1 MIRNRI
7 RWLGLRSQT
16 SRGRADARRRR
27 KHWAIENLE
36 DRLLLSGSP
45 NIYTVTSTS
54 NSTTG
59 TGTSGA
65 LPYLIG
71 LANGNTT
78 NTAGSEIVF
87 SPMVFSSPKIIMPLS
102 TLALTAPAAYGPEVI
117 DGPGAN
123 LVTINGADAI
133 GIFSVAN
140 GTTATIAGLTLTNG
154 NAASGGGIVNQGTLT
169 LSNCTVTGNNATSTS
184 GGGIYN
190 SGTLSLSNCT
200 VTGNSATSSGGG
212 IYNKGTLNLN
222 NCTVGTSTGI
232 NTASSGGSIY
242 NSGALTATDC
252 TVTGKSTGALGVGG
266 GIENVDTTTLIN
278 STVSNSSSPVAGG
291 GIYSS
296 GTLILANCTIASNQ
310 TGGSGGGNGGGI
322 ENEGVLSLTSCTI
335 ANNKAAIYGG
345 GISVGGDSTSTT
357 LANTIVAGN
366 SAGSNSDGPDISGT
380 VNSLGYNL
388 IGNNS
393 GSGGFGPTDLQGT
406 ASNPLNPLLGQ
417 LQNNGGPTPTM
428 ALSPG
433 SPAID
438 AGSNVLIPSA
448 ITTDQRGFAR
458 IANGLVDI
466 GAFEVQVY
474 TAYSTADSG
483 GGSLRN
489 ALNNAN
495 QAGGS
500 VVVVTAT
507 GVIGLASA
515 LPTITQSVQI
525 LGPGANNLV
534 VSGSGLYQVFNIN
547 SGSSVTIAGLTISDG
562 MVSNNDGGGIEN
574 AGALTLT
581 DCTVA
586 NNAATGSVV
595 NEPTGGGIYNS
606 GTVTAT
612 RCTIANNSAVL
623 DGGGIDND
631 GTVILANCTIAG
643 NQTSGDGGGIQ
654 NEGVLSATNCTI
666 ANNSAA
672 LDGGGISVGVNSTST
687 TLANTI
693 VGGNSAASGPDV
705 SGMVTSK
712 GYNLIG
718 NPSGGSGFANNDT
731 LGKNP
736 VIGILQNNGGPTPTI
751 ALLPGS
757 PAIGAGSSSIS
768 GVTVPSTDQR
778 GVPRPFNGTVDIGA
792 FQSRGFTI
800 TVSGG
805 NNQRVLVKTAFPLPL
820 TATVSSPFG
829 DPVQG
834 GVVTFTA
841 PSSGASATFPNG
853 NTAVIDA
860 SGFAS
865 VSVSANNVV
874 GTNNVA
880 ATYTVTPA
888 ANGASGTNLSF
899 TLTNL
904 PAPVR
909 FIIDVPNSSGT
920 FTLGTSY
927 KIVVLASTNT
937 AGTQQATGYRGSI
950 QFNSSRVA
958 TLPGYYTF
966 VAADNGVH
974 TFPNGIVFGQTGTV
988 YITVY
993 DTINQGIVGQVAC
1006 NVVSDPPAATTKASS
1021 ARLARKKLAAS
1032 RKLQAHAALE
1042 LQSENTSKARETV
1055 AVAGVGSLHRAGVAG
1070 RRASV
1075 VAQADAAREHILAE
1089 LRGSLRAYL
1098 AAERLT

>member
-1 MIRNRI
+1 M
-7 RWLGLRSQT
+7 
-16 SRGRADARRRR
+16 
-27 KHWAIENLE
+27 
-36 DRLLLSGSP
+36 
-45 NIYTVTSTS
+45 
-54 NSTTG
+54 
-59 TGTSGA
+59 
-65 LPYLIG
+65 
-71 LANGNTT
+71 
-78 NTAGSEIVF
+78 
-87 SPMVFSSPKIIMPLS
+87 
-102 TLALTAPAAYGPEVI
+102 
-117 DGPGAN
+117 
-123 LVTINGADAI
+123 
-133 GIFSVAN
+133 
-140 GTTATIAGLTLTNG
+140 
-154 NAASGGGIVNQGTLT
+154 
-169 LSNCTVTGNNATSTS
+169 
-184 GGGIYN
+184 
-190 SGTLSLSNCT
+190 
-200 VTGNSATSSGGG
+200 
-212 IYNKGTLNLN
+212 
-222 NCTVGTSTGI
+222 
-232 NTASSGGSIY
+232 
-242 NSGALTATDC
+242 
-252 TVTGKSTGALGVGG
+252 
-266 GIENVDTTTLIN
+266 DTTTLIN

-525 LGPGANNLV
+525 LGPGANNL
-534 VSGSGLYQVFNIN
+534 GGQRQRALPGIQHQLGFERDHRR
-547 SGSSVTIAGLTISDG
+547 LDHLRRDG
-562 MVSNNDGGGIEN
+562 MNNDGGGIEN

-654 NEGVLSATNCTI
+654 NEGVLQPATNCTI

-672 LDGGGISVGVNSTST
+672 LDGGGISVGVNSTLT

-778 GVPRPFNGTVDIGA
+778 GVPRP
-792 FQSRGFTI
+792 
-800 TVSGG
+800 
-805 NNQRVLVKTAFPLPL
+805 QR
-820 TATVSSPFG
+820 
-829 DPVQG
+829 
-834 GVVTFTA
+834 
-841 PSSGASATFPNG
+841 
-853 NTAVIDA
+853 
-860 SGFAS
+860 
-865 VSVSANNVV
+865 
-874 GTNNVA
+874 
-880 ATYTVTPA
+880 
-888 ANGASGTNLSF
+888 
-899 TLTNL
+899 
-904 PAPVR
+904 
-909 FIIDVPNSSGT
+909 
-920 FTLGTSY
+920 
-927 KIVVLASTNT
+927 
-937 AGTQQATGYRGSI
+937 YRGH
-950 QFNSSRVA
+950 RR
-958 TLPGYYTF
+958 LPVPRLYHHGF
-966 VAADNGVH
+966 RWE
-974 TFPNGIVFGQTGTV
+974 Q
-988 YITVY
+988 
-993 DTINQGIVGQVAC
+993 
-1006 NVVSDPPAATTKASS
+1006 PA
-1021 ARLARKKLAAS
+1021 RFL
-1032 RKLQAHAALE
+1032 
-1042 LQSENTSKARETV
+1042 
-1055 AVAGVGSLHRAGVAG
+1055 
-1070 RRASV
+1070 
-1075 VAQADAAREHILAE
+1075 
-1089 LRGSLRAYL
+1089 
-1098 AAERLT
+1098 